1 MPCFFS
7 LLATTMNH
15 YYSNDGGSN
24 WEGPLSEQELEL
36 LRQAGIIT
44 ETTMLRSD
52 ATAAQQGTD
61 NQGTTPHRP
70 VLRRVKTAAQVA
82 PTESAVPPLAQA
94 APEQADIYLMII
106 DERRGPFTVAQ
117 VQGMLASKQI
127 TKATPMWR
135 TGMTEWGTVEALLG
149 NGIIGSSFISGV
161 TGLGG
166 FEGFSLGR
174 FIGGIFQHHSADE
187 MTDFFCSGSSKTTPT
202 LAEINPVWPSPWI
215 FARLIVLS
223 LVLYFGF
230 SYTLDHY
237 FNLKLIPGFMFIG
250 NFAIPFCVLILFAEF
265 NIQRNISFNRIVT
278 AFLTGG
284 FLSLLFTS
292 LISEQIGNYEAYI
305 AGPVEEPA
313 KLLAAIVIGRKFY
326 DGRVLTGIVM
336 GAAVGAGFAAFESA
350 GYSFESLLAAIMG
363 LVKGTSQ
370 KDPGEVMCETMKLR
384 AYLSPLCHV
393 VWTAITSGAFWYVM
407 GKKNLSLPQQT
418 PFHLDCLADIRFL
431 RIAWIPVLLHML
443 WNGMIPQLYAF
454 GDFFNF
460 FLGIVAWIM
469 VLLLVQQG
477 IRQIRDEKKAQ
488 GLM

>member
-15 YYSNDGGSN
+15 YYSNDGGAN

-61 NQGTTPHRP
+61 NRGAAPHRP
-70 VLRRVKTAAQVA
+70 VLRRVKTAAQAA

-149 NGIIGSSFISGV
+149 SGIIGCSFISGV

-166 FEGFSLGR
+166 FEGFSFGR
-174 FIGGIFQHHSADE
+174 FVGGIFQHHSSDE
-187 MTDFFCSGSSKTTPT
+187 MTDFFCSGSSKTTPA

-223 LVLYFGF
+223 LALYFGF
-230 SYTLDHY
+230 CYSLERFAHP
-237 FNLKLIPGFMFIG
+237 FLIPCIIFVGC
-250 NFAIPFCVLILFAEF
+250 FAIAFCTLILFAEF

-284 FLSLLFTS
+284 FMSLFFTL
-292 LISEQIGNYEAYI
+292 LINEQIGNYEAFV
-305 AGPVEEPA
+305 AGMVEEPA

-326 DGRVLTGIVM
+326 DGKVLTGIVL
-336 GAAVGAGFAAFESA
+336 GAAVGAGFEAFESS
-350 GYSFESLLAAIMG
+350 GYTLKALLSDGNHIGNMFNEIRG
-363 LVKGTSQ
+363 
-370 KDPGEVMCETMKLR
+370 R
-384 AYLSPLCHV
+384 ALTAPITHI

-407 GKKNLSLPQQT
+407 GKKNLSLPQHT

-454 GDFFNF
+454 GVFFNL
-460 FLGIVAWIM
+460 FLSIVAWIM